1 MMTFLKVRFAN
12 GAERHNR
19 GFLKEWTLMLHGTK
33 DAPYSD
39 LPVTDPHQPSPKTPP
54 LQTSLL
60 PPAPIQIA
68 NYSKRHQANLT
79 CRKNYAVALS

>member
-1 MMTFLKVRFAN
+1 MIIILKVRFAN

-39 LPVTDPHQPSPKTPP
+39 LPVTDPH
-54 LQTSLL
+54 
-60 PPAPIQIA
+60 
-68 NYSKRHQANLT
+68 SKLAIVKKAHED
-79 CRKNYAVALS
+79 KKKM